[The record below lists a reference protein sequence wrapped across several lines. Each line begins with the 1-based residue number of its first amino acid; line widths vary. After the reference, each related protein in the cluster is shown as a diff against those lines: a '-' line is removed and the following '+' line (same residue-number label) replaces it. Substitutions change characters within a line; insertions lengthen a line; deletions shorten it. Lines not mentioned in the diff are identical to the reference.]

1 MFIKLKYCCRY
12 KGGTKYYEPSPKFEK
27 DLGPQTNHQKLTERT

>member
-12 KGGTKYYEPSPKFEK
+12 KGGTKYYENIFKFSIFIMFILK
-27 DLGPQTNHQKLTERT
+27 ILKLLS